1 MILQQQLGVQQ
12 LNSDTKGPELVHT
25 QQVKDSFPQDCPLFI
40 YQGPTTLLTNHL

>member
-25 QQVKDSFPQDCPLFI
+25 Q
-40 YQGPTTLLTNHL
+40 HLRTHSHKTAPSPYVRGQQHF